1 MKLAGVVQR
10 YVAGRNVGLT
20 MRATTVS
27 LLLLILLISYIGLGY
42 LYLHYPTIEVRESR
56 VYLYESAP
64 PKP

>member
-1 MKLAGVVQR
+1 
-10 YVAGRNVGLT
+10 